1 MVAHLRKQ
9 SYETRGGQSK
19 PNKYVGGCIS
29 HLSVAVIKYLDQ
41 IKLVMEEFIL
51 VYTSMMVEWRY
62 RSKWYGW
69 FQEG

>member
-41 IKLVMEEFIL
+41 INLLPEEFIL
-51 VYTSMMVEWRY
+51 VYTSMMEWRY
-62 RSKWYGW
+62 RSEWYGW
-69 FQEG
+69 CQEG